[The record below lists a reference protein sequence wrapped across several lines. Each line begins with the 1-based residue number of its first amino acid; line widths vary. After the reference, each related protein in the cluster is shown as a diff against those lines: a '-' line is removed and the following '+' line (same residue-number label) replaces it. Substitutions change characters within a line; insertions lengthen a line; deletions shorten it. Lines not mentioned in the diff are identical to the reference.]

1 MTGERADRHRLGE
14 LEASDG
20 AVAAPPATGAP
31 AALTYGELAQQHRVA
46 PLQHLGIGEPG
57 VGHVR
62 LHHRG
67 PVVPVTGP
75 GARSYGFVVLV
86 PLVAER
92 DVVHRPGSLG
102 LHTQRG
108 EQRAGDRLRG
118 FDVASDHRGGMGWC
132 EHRAFG
138 DDDTQRAQAT
148 VVERDVVGDQ
158 GPEHVEHRRIHHR
171 GRCVEVG
178 VQLSRGSGEVDG
190 RAAGGAV
197 DGDAHGDRRARI
209 HAVAVGAVVEPV
221 DDPADR
227 FLGVVL
233 DVAHVGRHHVAAE
246 VVDHFSDLV
255 DALLVG
261 GDLRAQIGEVGV
273 GIAGTERR
281 LGKQAP
287 GFGLAEPS
295 VLGEQPVVEQHALFV
310 DLAAVGG
317 HGAGGDA
324 ADFGVVPARG
334 DKE

>member
-1 MTGERADRHRLGE
+1 M
-14 LEASDG
+14 
-20 AVAAPPATGAP
+20 
-31 AALTYGELAQQHRVA
+31 
-46 PLQHLGIGEPG
+46 
-57 VGHVR
+57 
-62 LHHRG
+62 
-67 PVVPVTGP
+67 VPVTGP
-75 GARSYGFVVLV
+75 EARSYGFVVLV

-102 LHTQRG
+102 LHTQLG